1 MTDGYFAT
9 RLEEDARR
17 DVVWQTLWSAFF
29 SKRISPSDT
38 VLDLGAGWG
47 SFINQVRANRRV
59 AVDLWPELA
68 RHLAPGVEAHVG
80 DVTQL
85 DFLDDRSVDFAF
97 ASNLLEHL
105 TREQNEA
112 LLRAL
117 AKKLA
122 TGGTL
127 NLVQPNFR
135 YCAPHYFDD
144 FTHVT
149 VFSHVSLCDF
159 LEANGFEV
167 TECQPKFLPLTVKS
181 RLPTWPALIRAYLAS
196 PIKPM
201 AGQMYVR
208 ARVRR

>member
-1 MTDGYFAT
+1 MSDGYFAT

-17 DVVWQTLWSAFF
+17 DVVWNTLWTSFF
-29 SKRISPSDT
+29 SKRVAPTDT

-47 SFINQVRANRRV
+47 SFINQVKAARRI
-59 AVDLWPELA
+59 AVDQWPELA

-80 DVTQL
+80 DVTNL
-85 DFLDDRSVDFAF
+85 DFLAEGSVDFAF

-105 TREQNEA
+105 TRDQNAA
-112 LLRAL
+112 LLKAL
-117 AKKLA
+117 RPRL
-122 TGGTL
+122 TGGGTL

-135 YCAPHYFDD
+135 YCAPQYFDD

-181 RLPTWPALIRAYLAS
+181 RLPTWPALIKAYLAS